1 MFENVLHNTR
11 EAIPYIMASV
21 YFDQETVHLQME
33 EIRQEIQDATYDY
46 IVNIS
51 TTNTYLL
58 YTADEKMNYI

>member
-1 MFENVLHNTR
+1 MFETLLHNTR
-11 EAIPYIMASV
+11 EAIPYITAYA
-21 YFDQETVHLQME
+21 YFDPETVHLQME
-33 EIRQEIQDATYDY
+33 ETRQEIHDATYDY